1 MALFKW
7 EDITTKAWIIS
18 LVISSAIVL
27 LALPY
32 LDSILAIPRAIW
44 ILYTNEWTDG
54 F

>member
-7 EDITTKAWIIS
+7 GDITTKAWIIS

-32 LDSILAIPRAIW
+32 LDSIVAIPRAIW
-44 ILYTNEWTDG
+44 VLYTDEWTGG